1 MHTDRGEV
9 EEDDV
14 DKVSTLTLLL
24 LLLLLAGIVL
34 RHSRRE

>member
-24 LLLLLAGIVL
+24 LRLLAGIVL